1 MRHLGSVLGL
11 VGLVLAG
18 GSLYALPLS
27 SDAAT
32 APAPAVDEA
41 FARCTADEPASS
53 EAHAARQAIRSFLAD
68 RAIDGRFRTAE
79 SIGQAVWTGR
89 YLPARAAYRI
99 DVAVRDHHV
108 TDAVEHRHYAY
119 LVNIAG
125 CAVRDRESPD
135 SGA

>member
-11 VGLVLAG
+11 AGLVLAG

-27 SDAAT
+27 SDPLSAHGPVA
-32 APAPAVDEA
+32 DET
-41 FARCTADEPASS
+41 FAGCTANEPAAS
-53 EAHAARQAIRSFLAD
+53 EALAAQQAIRSFLAD

-79 SIGQAVWTGR
+79 TIGQAVWTGR

-99 DVAVRDHHV
+99 DVTVRDHGV
-108 TDAVEHRHYAY
+108 TDAVRHRHYAY
-119 LVNIAG
+119 LVNTAG
-125 CAVRDRESPD
+125 CAVPDPESHD

>member
-18 GSLYALPLS
+18 GSLYALPLG
-27 SDAAT
+27 SDLAT
-32 APAPAVDEA
+32 APVPIVDEA
-41 FARCTADEPASS
+41 FARCTTDEPTSS

-79 SIGQAVWTGR
+79 SIGQAAWTGR

-99 DVAVRDHHV
+99 NVTVRDHAV
-108 TDAVEHRHYAY
+108 TDAVRHRHYAY
-119 LVNIAG
+119 LVNTAG
-125 CAVRDRESPD
+125 CAVPDPESHD